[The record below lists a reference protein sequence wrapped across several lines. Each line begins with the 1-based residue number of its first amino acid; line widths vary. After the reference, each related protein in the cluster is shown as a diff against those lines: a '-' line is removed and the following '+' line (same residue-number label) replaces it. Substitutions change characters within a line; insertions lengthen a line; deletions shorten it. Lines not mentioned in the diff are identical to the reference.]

1 LRDYLQIAVT
11 GGVACGKTSVCRRLL
26 EKLPRGTST
35 FISCDEEVRALL
47 ATYDVRE
54 EIGALGRIFGTE
66 LLSGD
71 GIDRKQ
77 LRELLFENSD
87 FRGKVEAILH
97 PLVLDRV
104 FAQSKTWSDLV
115 RISIIEV
122 PLLYEVDFPLDR
134 DIDLV
139 VASSRSMQMKR
150 LCHDRRLDAAVAE
163 RIIGTQIPIEEKMRK
178 ADIIV
183 WNDGALDAL
192 LAQTDHLVSRCD
204 RMV

>member
-1 LRDYLQIAVT
+1 M
-11 GGVACGKTSVCRRLL
+11 ACGKTSVCRRLL
-26 EKLPRGTST
+26 EKLPGGTSV
-35 FISCDEEVRALL
+35 FISCDEEVRGLL
-47 ATYDVRE
+47 ATPGVRE
-54 EIGALGRIFGTE
+54 EIGDLGRSFGAE
-66 LLSGD
+66 LMSGD
-71 GIDRKQ
+71 GLDRKQ

-87 FRGKVEAILH
+87 FRGKVESILH

-104 FAQSKTWSDLV
+104 LAQSKTWSDLV

-139 VASSRSMQMKR
+139 VASSRSTQMKR
-150 LCHDRRLDAAVAE
+150 LCHDRGLDAPVAE

-178 ADIIV
+178 ADIVV
-183 WNDGALDAL
+183 WNDGAIDAL

-204 RMV
+204 RIV

>member
-1 LRDYLQIAVT
+1 MT

-26 EKLPRGTST
+26 EKLPHGTSS
-35 FISCDEEVRALL
+35 FISCDEEVRGLL
-47 ATYDVRE
+47 ATPDVRE
-54 EIGALGRIFGTE
+54 EIAALGRSFGTE

-71 GIDRKQ
+71 GLDRKQ

-87 FRGKVEAILH
+87 FRGKVESILH

-104 FAQSKTWSDLV
+104 LEHSKTWSDLV

-139 VASSRSMQMKR
+139 VASSRSTQMKR
-150 LCHDRRLDAAVAE
+150 LCHDRGLDAPVAE

-178 ADIIV
+178 ANIVV
-183 WNDGALDAL
+183 WNDGAIDAL

-204 RMV
+204 RIV

>member
-150 LCHDRRLDAAVAE
+150 LCHDRGLDAAVAE

>member
-1 LRDYLQIAVT
+1 M
-11 GGVACGKTSVCRRLL
+11 ACGKTSVCRRLL

>member
-1 LRDYLQIAVT
+1 MRDYLQIAVT

-26 EKLPRGTST
+26 EKLPRGTSA

-47 ATYDVRE
+47 ATYGVRE
-54 EIGALGRIFGTE
+54 EIGVLGRTFGTE

-139 VASSRSMQMKR
+139 VASSRSTQMKR
-150 LCHDRRLDAAVAE
+150 LCHDRGLDAAVAE
-163 RIIGTQIPIEEKMRK
+163 RIIGTQIPIEVKMRK
-178 ADIIV
+178 ANIIV

>member
-11 GGVACGKTSVCRRLL
+11 GGVACGKTSVCRRLI
-26 EKLPRGTST
+26 EKLPHGTSA

-47 ATYDVRE
+47 QVPDVCHQIGSVGRE
-54 EIGALGRIFGTE
+54 YSRN

-71 GIDRKQ
+71 GVDRTA

-87 FRGKVEAILH
+87 FRGKVEGILH

-104 FAQSKTWSDLV
+104 LAQSKTWSDLV

-122 PLLYEVDFPLDR
+122 PLLYEVDFPLER

-139 VASSRSMQMKR
+139 VASSRSTQIKR
-150 LCHDRRLDAAVAE
+150 LCHDRGLDAPVAA
-163 RIIGTQIPIEEKMRK
+163 RIIGTQIPIEEKMRR
-178 ADIIV
+178 ANIVV
-183 WNDGALDAL
+183 WNDGAIDAL

-204 RMV
+204 RIV

>member
-1 LRDYLQIAVT
+1 MT
-11 GGVACGKTSVCRRLL
+11 GGVACGKTSVSRRLL
-26 EKLPRGTST
+26 QKLPHGTAA
-35 FISCDEEVRALL
+35 FISCDEEVRGLL
-47 ATYDVRE
+47 ATPDVRE
-54 EIGALGRIFGTE
+54 EIGVLGRSFGNE

-71 GIDRKQ
+71 GLDRKQ

-139 VASSRSMQMKR
+139 VASSRSTQRKR
-150 LCHDRRLDAAVAE
+150 LCHDRGLDAPVAE

-178 ADIIV
+178 ADIVV
-183 WNDGALDAL
+183 WNDGAIDAL
-192 LAQTDHLVSRCD
+192 LAQADHLVSRCD